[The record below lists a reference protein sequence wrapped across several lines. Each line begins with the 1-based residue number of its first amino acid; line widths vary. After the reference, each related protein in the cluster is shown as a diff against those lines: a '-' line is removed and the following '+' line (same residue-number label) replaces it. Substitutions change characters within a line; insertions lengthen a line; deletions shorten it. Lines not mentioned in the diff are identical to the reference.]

1 MAQASRAVS
10 APMISTTSPSPSNG
24 DTTEER
30 TEHERITDVR
40 DLDVGDEILVG
51 DRVKPIVVDDHGTR
65 PVETFQGE
73 RTQHAVEASGEWANA
88 VSVLLVNRIDM
99 GTGER
104 RGDISVDLGAPQ
116 PVWRIPA

>member
-1 MAQASRAVS
+1 MATA
-10 APMISTTSPSPSNG
+10 SPSPSDG
-24 DTTEER
+24 DTTDKC
-30 TEHERITDVR
+30 TDHERITDVR

-65 PVETFQGE
+65 PVQTFQGE
-73 RTQHAVEASGEWANA
+73 RTQHAVEASGEWSDA

-104 RGDISVDLGAPQ
+104 RSEISVDLGAPE
-116 PVWRIPA
+116 PVWRVSE